1 MSPSSAAKTSTK
13 PRGRLSMVFTTG
25 MSDRF
30 LYRRAG
36 SIASRDGFPKFR
48 GLETSFTGGCH
59 VRVNLMMPEHHVH
72 RAPVRRVVP

>member
-48 GLETSFTGGCH
+48 GLETSFTGGH
-59 VRVNLMMPEHHVH
+59 VEAIIKRSVRGFIA
-72 RAPVRRVVP
+72 RA